1 MCDRNSRWLASSKR
15 LLIAASAAFVLLYGM
30 IGNVGPAAAR
40 DETLTKAQ
48 FLHNLAL
55 YIEWPDS
62 SFRSSSAPFRFC
74 TVGSGDVASALMWV
88 GTGKKIRGRSIDVT
102 EISSPSQAGSC
113 QLVFLSG
120 DSQAQLR
127 DYVTGLSGEG
137 VLTVSD
143 TEKFAE
149 LGGVIGFKM
158 VREKIQFTINSVAVG
173 REKLKVND
181 KLMKLGDVI

>member
-1 MCDRNSRWLASSKR
+1 MFDRNSRWFASSKR
-15 LLIAASAAFVLLYGM
+15 LLRVATAASVLVYGLM
-30 IGNVGPAAAR
+30 GNVGPAEAR

-55 YIEWPDS
+55 YVEWPDS
-62 SFRSSSAPFRFC
+62 SFHSGSAPFRFC
-74 TVGSGDVASALMWV
+74 TVDAGDVASALMWV
-88 GTGKKIRGRSIDVT
+88 GTGKKIRGRAIDVV
-102 EISSPSQAGSC
+102 EISTPSQADAC
-113 QLVFLSG
+113 HLVFLSG
-120 DSQAQLR
+120 ESQAQQR
-127 DYVTGLSGEG
+127 DYVTSLSGES

-158 VREKIQFTINSVAVG
+158 VREKIQFTINSVALG